1 MNVWIEVEAEVEA
14 KIETIRKE
22 QGRAGQPK

>member
-1 MNVWIEVEAEVEA
+1 MNVCVEVEAEVEA